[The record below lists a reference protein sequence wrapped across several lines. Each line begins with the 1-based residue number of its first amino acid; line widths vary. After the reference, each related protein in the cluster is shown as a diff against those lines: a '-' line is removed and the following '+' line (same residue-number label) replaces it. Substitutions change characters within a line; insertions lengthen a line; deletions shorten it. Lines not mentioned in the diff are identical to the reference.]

1 MALAGH
7 LGNPQNENRSDNQ
20 QDQLQQPSGVQP
32 NQSQLTS
39 SPSPIYNGN
48 VRNISM
54 AQMFTFIIA
63 ISIAVIY
70 VCYAA
75 TASRKTPAKYQG
87 TGKYINVIRV
97 SDYTIENGHVTDTL
111 CLDPVLAQ

>member
-1 MALAGH
+1 
-7 LGNPQNENRSDNQ
+7 
-20 QDQLQQPSGVQP
+20 
-32 NQSQLTS
+32 
-39 SPSPIYNGN
+39 
-48 VRNISM
+48 M

-75 TASRKTPAKYQG
+75 TASHKTPAKSQD

-97 SDYTIENGHVTDTL
+97 SDYTIENGHVADTL